1 MPSDYLAYLEP
12 NELEELLGGSGL
24 DERSKLLQQQMA
36 MAAALRNQPMP
47 QHTSKAGT
55 IWGGL
60 GNALTGFSG
69 ALQEQRVLKEQKA
82 LAGEQKQFQRRGLEL
97 SVKGQKA
104 ELAAKA
110 KAAQE
115 LYAQKQKDSAEETA
129 AGNTEWGRRQVISD
143 AAAKE
148 RAEIMAGQRSADRA
162 ESQAFRQQ
170 EAGVRADER
179 GAKDLDKQVETLSK
193 RMEGA
198 PGLRNDITTLQ
209 SYATQKDIPGV
220 GVWDGRMPDLLV
232 SDDATRVRQSVKGI
246 LTSVLKEESGVAV
259 SPIELKNKMK
269 EFGFDDGATEDQF
282 RLGLERLSKRA
293 ADLLKAKEAGARP
306 EAVAEAKRRG
316 LVTSEDIPLSS
327 KPANGAPAPTGRT
340 KKAKDGSVWMEMSD
354 GSAVQVK

>member
-1 MPSDYLAYLEP
+1 MPPDYLAYLEP

-24 DERSKLLQQQMA
+24 DERSKLLQQQLA

-60 GNALTGFSG
+60 GNALTGFTG
-69 ALQEQRVLKEQKA
+69 ALQEQKILGEQKA
-82 LAGEQKQFQRRGLEL
+82 LAGEQKQAQRRGLEL
-97 SVKGQKA
+97 SVAGQQREMAAKQKA
-104 ELAAKA
+104 ADALYLRTRADRESDDVRELAQ
-110 KAAQE
+110 QE
-115 LYAQKQKDSAEETA
+115 KRDTIEAE
-129 AGNTEWGRRQVISD
+129 R
-143 AAAKE
+143 AKE
-148 RAEIMAGQRSADRA
+148 RAYIMAGQRSADRA
-162 ESQAFRQQ
+162 ESQAFRRE
-170 EAGVRADER
+170 EAGVRAEER
-179 GAKDLDKQVETLSK
+179 GAKDIDKQVEILSK

-209 SYATQKDIPGV
+209 SYAAQKDIPGV

-269 EFGFDDGATEDQF
+269 EFGFNDGATEDQF

-316 LVTSEDIPLSS
+316 LVTSEDIPLSA
-327 KPANGAPAPTGRT
+327 KPANGVPAPTGRT